1 MIALVAAP
9 SGNSVGGR
17 RARGLDRAGRSLTW
31 FVAAV
36 GGDRGGRDLSL
47 QLTWWGHA
55 TVDLLLDGVRV
66 LTDPLLRRRVGPL
79 HTPYPAPPAEVAG
92 ADLVLVSHAHHD
104 HLDLPSLR
112 RLTSGSTVVVPRG
125 AGELVAGVTS
135 GRVAELVVG
144 ESLEVRGLRVT
155 GAPAVHPVS
164 RRRGTPPVTPMGFL
178 VTGRRTVYVAGD
190 TDSFAGMADLAGAD
204 LALLPVGG
212 WGPNLGP
219 GHLDPRAGGR
229 GAPAAATPA
238 CGAGALGVAAGAD
251 LLAAEQH
258 GLPLRGRGVPAACG
272 RGRPRRRG
280 HRGPARRADQTVT
293 FQGRMVWTVSHASPR
308 LPVWTTTTHRA
319 RPASTP

>member
-1 MIALVAAP
+1 M
-9 SGNSVGGR
+9 
-17 RARGLDRAGRSLTW
+17 
-31 FVAAV
+31 
-36 GGDRGGRDLSL
+36 
-47 QLTWWGHA
+47 
-55 TVDLLLDGVRV
+55 

-144 ESLEVRGLRVT
+144 ESVEVRGLRVT

-178 VTGRRTVYVAGD
+178 VTGGRTVYVAGD

-219 GHLDPRAGGR
+219 GHLDPRR
-229 GAPAAATPA
+229 
-238 CGAGALGVAAGAD
+238 
-251 LLAAEQH
+251 AAEA
-258 GLPLRGRGVPAACG
+258 LRLL
-272 RGRPRRRG
+272 RPRHAVPVHWGSLRVPIFWRLNSTAFRCAG
-280 HRGPARRADQTVT
+280 EAFRQHAADVAPGVVVTVARHGEPT
-293 FQGRMVWTVSHASPR
+293 R
-308 LPVWTTTTHRA
+308 L
-319 RPASTP
+319 